1 MFAIETYHLT
11 KFYSHG
17 KVKALQDFSLAVEKG
32 KIFGLLGPNGAGKTT
47 FIKLALGIIHPT
59 AGKASILGKPIN
71 DYKVHRHIGYLSEK
85 HRFPEFLSAR
95 KILYYFGKMSGLD
108 GTKLDKRIE
117 ELLDLV
123 HLSDWGNNKTRE
135 FSKGMLQRLGLAHAL
150 INDPRLIFLDEPT
163 DGIDPVGRREIRDL
177 LQLLRDR
184 GKTIFLNSHLLSEVE
199 RISDEIAILK
209 EGKLL
214 EKGRVEEFLSV
225 DRQYQLK
232 IEQNNTFMENI
243 CKNRSIPLTISEDLY
258 TVALKD
264 EYQLNE
270 LIDELRKHNVLIKAV
285 VPRKISLEDFFIEV
299 IEENGG
305 GDK

>member
-1 MFAIETYHLT
+1 MFAIETHRLS
-11 KFYSHG
+11 KFYPRG
-17 KVKALQDFSLAVEKG
+17 KVKALQDFSLSVEEG

-47 FIKLALGIIHPT
+47 FIKLVLGIIHPT
-59 AGKASILGKPIN
+59 AGKASILGEPIN
-71 DYKVHRHIGYLSEK
+71 NYKVHQQIGYLSEK
-85 HRFPEFLSAR
+85 HRFPDFLSAR
-95 KILYYFGKMSGLD
+95 KILYYFGKMGGLD
-108 GTKLDKRIE
+108 DSMLNKRIE

-123 HLSDWGNNKTRE
+123 HLSDWGDNKTRE

-150 INDPRLIFLDEPT
+150 LNDPQLIFLDEPT

-214 EKGRVEEFLSV
+214 EKGRVSEFLSIEQ
-225 DRQYQLK
+225 QYQLK
-232 IEQNNTFMENI
+232 IEQDDTLLEDI
-243 CKNRSIPLTISEDLY
+243 CRNRSVPLTHADGLY
-258 TVALKD
+258 TVTLKD
-264 EYQLNE
+264 ERQLNT
-270 LIDELRKHNVLIKAV
+270 LIDEMRNHSILIKAII
-285 VPRKISLEDFFIEV
+285 PRKISLEEFFIDV

-305 GDK
+305 GEK

>member
-1 MFAIETYHLT
+1 MFVIETQHLT
-11 KFYSHG
+11 KFYSRG
-17 KVKALQDFSLAVEKG
+17 KVKALQDFNLTVEKG

-47 FIKLALGIIHPT
+47 FIKLVLGIIRPT
-59 AGKASILGKPIN
+59 AGKAFILGKPIT
-71 DYKVHRHIGYLSEK
+71 DYKVHQYIGYLSEK

-108 GTKLDKRIE
+108 GSKLDKRID
-117 ELLDLV
+117 ELLELV
-123 HLSDWGNNKTRE
+123 HLSDWSNNKTRE

-150 INDPRLIFLDEPT
+150 INDPQLIFLDEPT
-163 DGIDPVGRREIRDL
+163 DGIDPVGRKEIRDL
-177 LQLLRDR
+177 LQLLRDQ

-214 EKGRVEEFLSV
+214 EKGRVEEFLSIEQ
-225 DRQYQLK
+225 QYQLK
-232 IEQNNTFMENI
+232 IEQNDTLLENI
-243 CKNRSIPLTISEDLY
+243 CKNRSIPLTTSNNIY
-258 TVALKD
+258 TVALRD

-270 LIDELRKHNVLIKAV
+270 LIDELRNHNVLIKAIL
-285 VPRKISLEDFFIEV
+285 PRKISLEDFFIEV

-305 GDK
+305 GQK

>member
-1 MFAIETYHLT
+1 MFAIETHNLN
-11 KFYSHG
+11 KFYAGG
-17 KVKALQDFSLAVEKG
+17 KVKALQDFSLSVEEG
-32 KIFGLLGPNGAGKTT
+32 KIFALLGPNGAGKTT
-47 FIKLALGIIHPT
+47 FIKLLLGIIHPT
-59 AGKASILGKPIN
+59 AGKASVLGKPVN
-71 DYKVHRHIGYLSEK
+71 NYQMHQHIGYLSEK
-85 HRFPEFLSAR
+85 HRFPDFLSAR
-95 KILYYFGKMSGLD
+95 KILYYFGKMGGLD
-108 GTKLDKRIE
+108 GSMLDKRIE

-177 LQLLRDR
+177 LQLLRDQ

-214 EKGRVEEFLSV
+214 EKGRIEEFLSIEQ
-225 DRQYQLK
+225 QYQLK
-232 IEQNNTFMENI
+232 IEQNDTLLENI
-243 CKNRSIPLTISEDLY
+243 CKSRAIPLSHSEGLY
-258 TVALKD
+258 TVALKN
-264 EYQLNE
+264 EGQLNE
-270 LIDELRKHNVLIKAV
+270 LIDELRRHKVLIKAII
-285 VPRKISLEDFFIEV
+285 PRKISLEEFFIDV

-305 GDK
+305 GEK